1 MTFSD
6 FFDRIGNLDW
16 LAVLV
21 GALIFMVIGWLWY
34 GPLFGKQWAKMTGLT
49 AGAMSPDKLIWTFVY
64 SFVLSGAVNF
74 FGVLDDVEYA
84 LVGAILLGVLLI
96 GAAAFSQVVWE
107 KRKVA
112 LWFIDLVGI
121 FVAIAVVY
129 YVQGL
134 MA

>member
-1 MTFSD
+1 LTFSD

-34 GPLFGKQWAKMTGLT
+34 GPLFGKQWAKMTGTT
-49 AGAMSPDKLIWTFVY
+49 AGSMAPDKLIWTFVY
-64 SFVLSGAVNF
+64 SFVLSGAVNY
-74 FGVLDDVEYA
+74 FGVLDDVEHA
-84 LVGAILLGVLLI
+84 LVTAILLGVLLI
-96 GAAAFSQVVWE
+96 SAAAYSLVVWE
-107 KRKVA
+107 NRKPG
-112 LWFIDLVGI
+112 LWLIDLLYI
-121 FVAIAVVY
+121 FVSIAVVT